1 MRARSP
7 EQHLLAV
14 ATLASVILAA
24 LVLGAAPVSAQ
35 VASTDIRQCFDIAD
49 DAARIRCYDNVARAL
64 NGQAPLP
71 PLYQAPTLYPETQ
84 APAAAGTQPVASSA
98 DTGDDQVVTFG
109 LPRARVDGLGE
120 DAVLYDR
127 IAELDKSGFGDY
139 VVTLE
144 SGQVWKQTS
153 AQEYHL
159 REGQEVSIRST
170 SWGSDYRL
178 HADGVPGHIQV
189 TRVQ

>member
-1 MRARSP
+1 MRARST
-7 EQHLLAV
+7 EQHLSDA
-14 ATLASVILAA
+14 ATLASVIMAA
-24 LVLGAAPVSAQ
+24 LVLSVAPLNAQ
-35 VASTDIRQCFDIAD
+35 VASTDIRRCADIAE

-71 PLYQAPTLYPETQ
+71 PLYQAPPLYAETQ
-84 APAAAGTQPVASSA
+84 APVASSTQPIASSA
-98 DTGDDQVVTFG
+98 DTGDDRVVTFG
-109 LPRARVDGLGE
+109 LPGARVDGLGD
-120 DAVLYDR
+120 DAVLHDR
-127 IAELDKSGFGDY
+127 IAELEKSGFGDY

-159 REGQEVSIRST
+159 RKGQEVSIRST
-170 SWGSDYRL
+170 TWGSDYRL

-189 TRVQ
+189 TRIQ

>member
-1 MRARSP
+1 MRARSTKP
-7 EQHLLAV
+7 HPLGV
-14 ATLASVILAA
+14 ATLASVIAAA
-24 LVLGAAPVSAQ
+24 LVLGAAPLTAQ
-35 VASTDIRQCFDIAD
+35 VASTDIRQCFDIAE

-71 PLYQAPTLYPETQ
+71 PLYQAPLLYPETQ
-84 APAAAGTQPVASSA
+84 APAAASTQPVASSA

-153 AQEYHL
+153 AQEYYL

-189 TRVQ
+189 TRIQ